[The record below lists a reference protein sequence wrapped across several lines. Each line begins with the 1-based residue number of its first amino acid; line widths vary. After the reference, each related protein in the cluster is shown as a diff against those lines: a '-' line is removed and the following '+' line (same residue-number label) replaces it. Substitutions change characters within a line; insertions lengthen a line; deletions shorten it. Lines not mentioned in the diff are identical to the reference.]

1 MATLAVLVVACPC
14 AMGIAA
20 PLATAV
26 AIAFA
31 ARRGVAVRGGEAM
44 ERLGQVTDVF
54 LDKTGTLTLGE
65 PTVRDVLPAG
75 DIDPNRLLTALAGLE
90 SASEHVLAKAVLS
103 EAARRGL
110 PLPPIRDVQ
119 AVPGGITG
127 QVCLDGQWHRVVA
140 GSENRDSHLFP
151 CMTSLTKIGD
161 CPYFRVD
168 VDGAVWGHVAVE
180 DQPRSDAASAV
191 EQLRALGV
199 RVTLLSGDRAEAAEP
214 LAARMGISAVESRC
228 EPGRKMELLRL
239 AREANHAVTAMV
251 GDGINDAPAL
261 AQADIGIAMGGG
273 TDLAKR
279 AGNVVLLSNRLEQI
293 PWLIA
298 LSRRTRKVIWQNLA
312 WAIAYNAV
320 ALAAAAAGVLHPLL
334 AAVAMIV
341 SSLTLLGNSL
351 RLGR

>member
-1 MATLAVLVVACPC
+1 MAAND
-14 AMGIAA
+14 GRH
-20 PLATAV
+20 ATPHS
-26 AIAFA
+26 AIH
-31 ARRGVAVRGGEAM
+31 VAVDEA
-44 ERLGQVTDVF
+44 
-54 LDKTGTLTLGE
+54 
-65 PTVRDVLPAG
+65 
-75 DIDPNRLLTALAGLE
+75 
-90 SASEHVLAKAVLS
+90 
-103 EAARRGL
+103 
-110 PLPPIRDVQ
+110 
-119 AVPGGITG
+119 
-127 QVCLDGQWHRVVA
+127 
-140 GSENRDSHLFP
+140 
-151 CMTSLTKIGD
+151 
-161 CPYFRVD
+161 Y
-168 VDGAVWGHVAVE
+168 WGHVTVE

-214 LAARMGISAVESRC
+214 LAARMGIDAVESRC
-228 EPGRKMELLRL
+228 EPGRKMELLRQ
-239 AREANHAVTAMV
+239 ARETNHAVTAMV

-279 AGNVVLLSNRLEQI
+279 AGNVVLLSNRLEQV

-312 WAIAYNAV
+312 WALAYNAI

-341 SSLTLLGNSL
+341 SSLTLLGNSP